1 MELSHGFLVHLDP
14 KPGSESV
21 VIIFVL
27 DGNIIKTIL
36 VFDVNIIKIILVF
49 DANIVKIILV
59 FDVNIIKNH
68 HRTMVTISF
77 SAAE

>member
-1 MELSHGFLVHLDP
+1 MEFSHGFLVHLDP

-21 VIIFVL
+21 II
-27 DGNIIKTIL
+27 N
-36 VFDVNIIKIILVF
+36 LVF

>member
-21 VIIFVL
+21 VII
-27 DGNIIKTIL
+27 L
-36 VFDVNIIKIILVF
+36 VFDANIIKIILVF
-49 DANIVKIILV
+49 DANIINSILV